1 MKKLV
6 LFFALFALV
15 LGVKGQSICNPPTNV
30 TATTTAY
37 NKIHV
42 SWDVPNGTTHPMR
55 LDLYNNADMVT
66 HPGAGHNGYDVSAL
80 YGGQNTWGWNVNRD
94 SKFWIADDF
103 TINTQ
108 SNITEMEF
116 YCYQTGS
123 TTTSSITAIYLCIY
137 DSQPLDS
144 TAVPIW
150 GSEDTNLLTYTGW
163 TGIYRTT
170 ATALTDSTRPI
181 MKMKALIN
189 TVLPAGTYWV
199 KVAVSGS
206 IASGPWLNPRAITSE
221 LSTGNAMQYV
231 PSTGLWQALVDGVS
245 LEQMGVPFIV
255 RGSFVNEDLLGFN
268 VYRDGVQI
276 NSDTIQSFYYNDE
289 NLDENREYCY
299 SVQAVYD
306 SCLSIHSNTACA
318 TTLFNPCVI
327 SSIPWTDNL
336 DQYAGYTAGNVDLPS
351 CYFRFNDATGT
362 TASYFGLPYVYNSS
376 TYSHSGNNS
385 FRFYTTTTATYPMN
399 QYLVLPLIDS
409 VNYTLNQL
417 ELRLWARLYS
427 TYSGRL
433 VVGVMNS
440 PTDTASFFPI
450 DTVIPASTTYEEFEV
465 FFNQYSGTGRYI
477 ALKFSKYTS
486 AALYMHVDD
495 LSLDLIPSCI
505 RPSSISY
512 SNVAAH
518 SVTVNW
524 QPVGTETQWTL
535 EYKSSV
541 DTAWT
546 SIENI
551 STPYYTLAGLDDATS
566 YTYQVRVKSI
576 CNSGEESAW
585 REGTFSF
592 FTECDAIAE
601 LPWSDNFDSYT
612 TGTSAAFPVCYTRI
626 NDASGTVNYY
636 PYVYNSTTYSHS
648 GNNSLYFYASTSST
662 YANNQ
667 YAVLPAIDVN
677 IYPVNTLQLTFYA
690 KRSTTTTYFSQLI
703 VGVMTNPTDTSTFVP
718 VDTVVP
724 TATTHEQFLVNFSTY
739 QGSGNHIAL
748 KVKKMTASNYVYLDD
763 IAIEVY
769 QTCLRPTNIATVNLS
784 QTDATVFWDPVLGA
798 STYNIMYKAASD
810 SVWTEVN
817 NIVDTFYTINS
828 LIPATY
834 YQYHVSA
841 TCTDGNT
848 SYWCDEASFMTLCN
862 AITNVDL
869 PYTENFDTYGTA
881 SGAFPDCW
889 RRPIAYVSGTSTYPA
904 IVNSP
909 SVFPSPVS
917 APASLRF
924 QSKVAWAATPQLDVD
939 IHTLRASFWLQKEGA
954 SSGAMQIGVMSNISD
969 TSTFEVV
976 ETINLQE
983 EDTWKFIEIFFDS
996 TQISGTGNHI
1006 ALRQITTATNWF
1018 YWVDDFTVDL
1028 IPSCLRPTNLTI
1040 DTANTNST
1048 TLAFSWTPGGNET
1061 GWTVE
1066 YREYNSEGAW
1076 QVISGLSTTS
1086 CVIPNL
1092 NPVTNYYVRIK
1103 ADCGGGD
1110 ESDYSVVS
1118 LFKTECGEI
1127 TQLPWRED
1135 FELYS
1140 TGSSAPFPQCY
1151 TRINDAT
1158 NTYNYYPY
1166 IYNSSANSYSG
1177 LKHLYFYA
1185 TTSSGYAEN
1194 QYAILP
1200 AINTAILPL
1209 NTLQLSFFAKKS
1221 STTTYLSK
1229 CIVGVMDNPA
1239 DTTTFVPI
1247 DTIEPYSASYDEY
1260 FVTFS
1265 NYQGTGKY
1273 IALKV
1278 QKLSATNYVYIDD
1291 ITINTIQT
1299 CFRPTNLSIANISQ
1313 YSIDLSWIPGG
1324 NETEWEVAYKAEND
1338 TSWIIVPQVYDTAL
1352 SVTALNPATTYLFKV
1367 KSICGTEE
1375 TDYTNTVEATTFCLP
1390 MSIIPYFEN
1399 FDTYGTGTG
1408 TYPDCWLR
1416 YYSGTVT
1423 TYPYINSSYS
1433 YSSPGALYL
1442 YGTTSYYS
1450 MAIMPEID
1458 ASIPMDNLKLS
1469 FKAKKTSAAYN
1480 ISVGVMSNPTDP
1492 STFTVIE
1499 TFSPSSTATFEDFS
1513 LYLFGYSNMGQFIA
1527 FKCGDLSA
1535 TSAMY
1540 IDNVQLNNAEDCV
1553 APQRVRA
1560 TNILSNSVDLVW
1572 HSASNESLWEYCY
1585 VPTGQSIQ
1593 NGTIYSVDVNNFTLT
1608 GLTANT
1614 TYDIYV
1620 RTLCGTGSTSAWST
1634 VCTFTTGCEPISI
1647 IPYSESFDTYGI
1659 GTTIFPACWTKTG
1672 NGTNYVV
1679 GGTSAYYYGGIGGL
1693 YFTPSSTS
1701 YLYTSL
1707 PEMAIDLNQ
1716 LQLSFFGKIGND
1728 AYTFDVG
1735 VMTDPTDTS
1744 TFELISTITRRST
1757 VWNTYTI
1764 PFTSYTG
1771 TGKFITIRVVGTSTF
1786 GIDNLTVDYAP
1797 ICVKPINLSVS
1808 NIGLYNADL
1817 TWTPG
1822 RSETEWEVKYDLEGF
1837 NPNVSGT
1844 SIIATSN
1851 PLNLTG
1857 LQSGTYYDVYVR
1869 ALCGGTDGNS
1879 EWSSVAN
1886 FRTLCDVVN
1895 TLPYIEDF
1903 NSYGIGVGTFPTCW
1917 ERNTTNS
1924 TTTKYPYISSTYSY
1938 NSPGALY
1945 FYSTSSTYNIV
1956 TTPRLNNINTLQ
1968 ATFKL
1973 YKTSA
1978 AYQLQVGVM
1987 TDPYIDSTFVLISTL
2002 SPSATSTWE
2011 EFEIPFNTYTGT
2023 GQYIAF
2029 KSQVAGSSSYMY
2041 LDNVVVDIIPTCNRP
2056 IELIATAI
2064 TNNSITLS
2072 WEERNNATGWE
2083 IEYGVHGFTPGTG
2096 IITTANTNNGYL
2108 LSGLNSGTAYD
2119 IYVRSICSPTDMSAN
2134 SDLLTISTMC
2144 DPLDLPYVENFDI
2157 GYTGT
2162 AYNAVGST
2170 PNCWVT
2176 YSNGTNDS
2184 YIPHIVNAGTYAY
2197 VNSAPNSLVM
2207 TSGSSTTYGNTKFAV
2222 LPEFSAPINRLTL
2235 NFWYRNESATYGT
2248 LSVGYVTD
2256 ITDLN
2261 STFTSLAT
2269 FTNST
2274 VGVSDSLDFSTL
2286 TSVPANARIAFQW
2299 YYNSSYYSCCIDDI
2313 EVTENLCEEPTNLSV
2328 SNITINSADITWSA
2342 GSYETEWTLEYKET
2356 TANDWTPIICSTNS
2370 YLLPGLLSNTEYQIR
2385 LKAHCSATNQS
2396 IYTGIVTFTT
2406 LAEGVTYTITA
2417 STGDNGTIS
2426 PSGNV
2431 TVEEGASQLFT
2442 ITANNGYL
2450 IEDVLVDNVS
2460 QGAISSYTFTNV
2472 QANHTIFASFAAGID
2487 ENILQN
2493 TIFIYP
2499 NPANDILNVKTTQRF
2514 EKVEIT
2520 SLLGQLIYS
2529 QAITEDNFQINI
2541 ADLTSGVYF
2550 IRLTG
2555 DNGMITKKF
2564 VKK

>member
-1 MKKLV
+1 M
-6 LFFALFALV
+6 FFALFALV
-15 LGVKGQSICNPPTNV
+15 IGVKGQSICNPPTNV

-170 ATALTDSTRPI
+170 AAALTDSTRPI

-276 NSDTIQSFYYNDE
+276 NSDTIQSLYYNDE

-306 SCLSIHSNTACA
+306 SCLSIHSNTACS

-409 VNYTLNQL
+409 VNYTINQL
-417 ELRLWARLYS
+417 QLQLWARLYS
-427 TYSGRL
+427 TYAGRL
-433 VVGVMNS
+433 EVGVMNS

-450 DTVIPASTTYEEFEV
+450 DTIIPASTTYEEFEV

-495 LSLDLIPSCI
+495 LTLDLIPNCI
-505 RPSSISY
+505 RPSSINY
-512 SNVAAH
+512 SNLDAH
-518 SVTVNW
+518 SVTFNW
-524 QPVGTETQWTL
+524 QPTGTETQWTF

-551 STPYYTLAGLDDATS
+551 STSSYTLTSLDDATS
-566 YTYQVRVKSI
+566 YTFEVRVKAI
-576 CNSGEESAW
+576 CGSGEESDW

-592 FTECDAIAE
+592 LTDCDAIAE
-601 LPWSDNFDSYT
+601 LPWSDNFDSYAA
-612 TGTSAAFPVCYTRI
+612 GTSAAFPICYTRI
-626 NDASGTVNYY
+626 NDASGTSNYY

-648 GNNSLYFYASTSST
+648 GNNSLYFYGSTSST

-667 YAVLPAIDVN
+667 YAVLPAIDIN
-677 IYPVNTLQLTFYA
+677 THPINTLQLTFYA
-690 KRSTTTTYFSQLI
+690 RRSSTTTYLSELI
-703 VGVMTNPTDTSTFVP
+703 VGIMSNPTDTSTFVP
-718 VDTVVP
+718 VDTIVP
-724 TATTHEQFLVNFSTY
+724 TSSTHEQYLVNFSTY
-739 QGSGNHIAL
+739 QGSGDHIAL

-763 IAIEVY
+763 IAIEEI
-769 QTCLRPTNIATVNLS
+769 QTCLRPTNNAIDNLS
-784 QTDATVFWDPVLGA
+784 QTDATVVWDPVVGG

-810 SVWTEVN
+810 SVWIEVN
-817 NIVDTFYTINS
+817 SIVDTFYTINS
-828 LIPATY
+828 LSPGTY
-834 YQYHVSA
+834 YQYQVSA

-939 IHTLRASFWLQKEGA
+939 IHTLRANFWLQKEGA
-954 SSGAMQIGVMSNISD
+954 SSGAMQIGVMSDISD

-983 EDTWKFIEIFFDS
+983 EDTWKFIEVLFDS
-996 TQISGTGNHI
+996 TQITGIGNYI
-1006 ALRQITTATNWF
+1006 ALRQITTVTNYY
-1018 YWVDDFTVDL
+1018 YWIDDFTVDL

-1048 TLAFSWTPGGNET
+1048 TIAFSWTPGGNET

-1076 QVISGLSTTS
+1076 QVIAGLSTTS
-1086 CVIPNL
+1086 CIIPNL
-1092 NPVTNYYVRIK
+1092 NPVTNYYVRVK
-1103 ADCGGGD
+1103 ADCGAGD

-1127 TQLPWRED
+1127 SQLPWKED
-1135 FELYS
+1135 FELYPA
-1140 TGSSAPFPQCY
+1140 GSSALFPNCFN
-1151 TRINDAT
+1151 RINDASG
-1158 NTYNYYPY
+1158 TYNYYPY
-1166 IYNSSANSYSG
+1166 VYNSTTYSYSG
-1177 LKHLYFYA
+1177 LKSLYFYA
-1185 TTSSGYAEN
+1185 STGSDYANN
-1194 QYAILP
+1194 QYTVLP

-1209 NTLQLSFFAKKS
+1209 NTVQLSFFARKS
-1221 STTTYLSK
+1221 STTSYLSQ
-1229 CIVGVMDNPA
+1229 CIVGIMDNPN
-1239 DTTTFVPI
+1239 DTATFVPVA
-1247 DTIEPYSASYDEY
+1247 TIEPYSATHDEY
-1260 FVTFS
+1260 FVTFE

-1273 IALKV
+1273 IAIKV
-1278 QKLSATNYVYIDD
+1278 QKLSAYNYVYLDD
-1291 ITINTIQT
+1291 ITINTIQS
-1299 CFRPTNLSIANISQ
+1299 CFRPTNLSVANLSQ
-1313 YSIDLSWIPGG
+1313 NSIDISWIQGG
-1324 NETEWEVAYKAEND
+1324 GETEWEVAYKAEND
-1338 TSWIIVPQVYDTAL
+1338 TSWIVVPQVYDTTF
-1352 SVTALNPATTYLFKV
+1352 SVTGLNPATTYLFKV

-1375 TDYTNTVEATTFCLP
+1375 TDYTNTVEATTLCLP

-1458 ASIPMDNLKLS
+1458 ASIPIENLKLS
-1469 FKAKKTSAAYN
+1469 FKARKTSAAYN
-1480 ISVGVMSNPTDP
+1480 ISVGVMSNPSDP
-1492 STFTVIE
+1492 STFTVLE
-1499 TFSPSSTATFEDFS
+1499 TFSPSSTTTFEDFS
-1513 LYLFGYSNMGQFIA
+1513 VYFYGTGQMGQFIA
-1527 FKCGDLSA
+1527 FKCGNLSA

-1540 IDNVQLNNAEDCV
+1540 VDNVELTYAEDCV
-1553 APQRVRA
+1553 VPQRLRA
-1560 TNILSNSVDLVW
+1560 TNILSHSADLVW
-1572 HSASNESLWEYCY
+1572 HSASTESLWEYCY

-1593 NGTIYSVDVNNFTLT
+1593 NTPVYSVDINHFTLS

-1614 TYDIYV
+1614 TYDFYV
-1620 RTLCGTGSTSAWST
+1620 RTLCGTGSVTAWST

-1659 GTTIFPACWTKTG
+1659 GTNIFPSCWTKTG
-1672 NGTNYVV
+1672 TGSNYVV
-1679 GGTSAYYYGGIGGL
+1679 GGTNSYYYSGVGGL
-1693 YFTPSSTS
+1693 YFTTSSTT

-1707 PEMAIDLNQ
+1707 PEFAIDLNQ

-1744 TFELISTITRRST
+1744 TFELISSITRRSA

-1771 TGKFITIRVVGTSTF
+1771 IGKFIAIRVRSTATF

-1879 EWSSVAN
+1879 EWSSVSN

-1903 NSYGIGVGTFPTCW
+1903 NSYGTGVGTFPTCW

-2176 YSNGTNDS
+2176 YSNGTNDA
-2184 YIPHIVNAGTYAY
+2184 YIPHIVSSGTYAY
-2197 VNSAPNSLVM
+2197 INSAPNSLVM
-2207 TSGSSTTYGNTKFAV
+2207 TSGSTTTYGNTKFAV
-2222 LPEFSAPINRLTL
+2222 LPEFSTPISRLTL

-2248 LSVGYVTD
+2248 LSIGYVTD

-2261 STFTSLAT
+2261 STFTSIET

-2274 VGVSDSLDFSTL
+2274 VGLTDSVDFSTL
-2286 TSVPANARIAFQW
+2286 TSIPANARIAFQW
-2299 YYNSSYYSCCIDDI
+2299 SYNSTFYSCCIDDI
-2313 EVTENLCEEPTNLSV
+2313 EVTENPCEVPTNLAA

-2356 TANDWTPIICSTNS
+2356 TASDWTPVLCSTNS
-2370 YLLPGLLSNTEYQIR
+2370 YSLIGLLSNTEYQVR

-2406 LAEGVTYTITA
+2406 QAEGVTYTITA
-2417 STGDNGTIS
+2417 STGDNGTIT